1 MGRMKEFL
9 TCNKCETTL
18 LDQYEKDELVIKETA
33 LKGYLEYTCPVCHTK
48 NIKKN
53 RRLDV

>member
-48 NIKKN
+48 NIK
-53 RRLDV
+53 RIED